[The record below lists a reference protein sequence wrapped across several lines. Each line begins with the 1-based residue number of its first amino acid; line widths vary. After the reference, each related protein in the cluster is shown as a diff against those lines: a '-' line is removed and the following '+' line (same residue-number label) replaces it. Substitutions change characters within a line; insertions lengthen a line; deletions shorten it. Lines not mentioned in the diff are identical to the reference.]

1 MNDHRY
7 ADAMT
12 TTSRTKERAPL
23 RRTAAVIVAAVLACL
38 YACVL
43 IGLAVML
50 TIAWTSGRG
59 VVGNLDS
66 HAANRGV
73 AFFIVACVAGAAALV
88 FGAARAW
95 RGRRGIPAI
104 VPLAIVVLVGCIGE
118 PIDILSGN
126 PPLDNLIGA
135 AIIVAA
141 ALPLVL
147 LLLPRR
153 APGEETGSVTP

>member
-1 MNDHRY
+1 
-7 ADAMT
+7 MT
-12 TTSRTKERAPL
+12 TTSPAKERTRH
-23 RRTAAVIVAAVLACL
+23 RRTAAVLVAAVLACI

-43 IGLAVML
+43 IGLAVTL
-50 TIAWTSGRG
+50 TIAWAGGRG
-59 VVGNLDS
+59 VVGNLGS
-66 HAANRGV
+66 NAANRGV

-88 FGAARAW
+88 FGAVRAW
-95 RGRRGIPAI
+95 RGRRGFAAI

-126 PPLDNLIGA
+126 PPLNNLIGA

-153 APGEETGSVTP
+153 ARAQAGSVIS